1 MRLEVECIYSDW
13 QLLSFEV
20 FTMSQ
25 CERFR
30 PSFEHLESRR
40 MLALADIVDGY
51 TDKWTYVPGETIQLH
66 LNGTTVQEDVDLV
79 IYGADAKPYQTIRL
93 ESLAP
98 QIPAEEAWKNGF
110 GYEVTD
116 EYTVPDQ
123 MKSGIYYFGVP
134 RGVQD
139 GRGGKQIPFIVK
151 RASKQSDIVY
161 LTSTNTANAY
171 NQKGGESVYT
181 RYAEDPTPT
190 VSFERPRNVHPRTR
204 PLNLWMTN
212 QDYDFRVISDRDMDD
227 YSELEGSR
235 LLIVA
240 GHNEYWTVQARNNF
254 DRFVSEGGSVLILS
268 GNLMYRQV
276 EYPTDNSLK
285 VLGYWDKSLVMESTA
300 MDYSWGGRGKT
311 CTGCDPEVGFGG
323 FKIVDPSAPYFE
335 GAKNFFGDDF
345 SRGDI
350 IYVVFNSEYD
360 GFPNLGLN
368 ADDSTGFP
376 IVDPEYANG
385 FYYFDLLGFDVAQKS
400 WKRLPSRTLGGW
412 IEFQH
417 RPESG
422 RVINLGA
429 TDWANFAFGNEDVK
443 KLTGNMIDYLLAEQ
457 FVPPSLGD
465 FDFNDQLNVDD
476 IDRLTIAVR
485 QQQSPLW
492 KYDLNQDGRLNA
504 IDRDTWMEA
513 KGTSWGDV
521 NLDGRFTSQDL
532 VQVFIAGEY
541 EDNVPGNSTFAEGDW
556 DGDGDFSSSDFILA
570 FRSNAYEKASAVA
583 ATSVAPL
590 TAREMPGE
598 YVAAAIMAQST
609 ESQSHRR
616 SALEGESVDLAFQRD
631 DPIKDIKPAT
641 VNAPSRPVSFFE
653 SIADL
658 KAKTLSDSETSSDLQ
673 SLESSFQRRSET
685 GI

>member
-1 MRLEVECIYSDW
+1 MRLEVECVYSDW

-66 LNGTTVQEDVDLV
+66 LNGATVQENVDLV
-79 IYGADAKPYQTIRL
+79 IYAANAKPYQTIQL
-93 ESLAP
+93 DSLAP
-98 QIPAEEAWKNGF
+98 QTPAEEAWRNGF
-110 GYEVTD
+110 GYEVTA
-116 EYTVPDQ
+116 EYTVPND
-123 MKSGIYYFGVP
+123 MDSGIYYFGKP
-134 RGVQD
+134 KGVQD
-139 GRGGKQIPFIVK
+139 GRGGKQIPFIIK

-181 RYAEDPTPT
+181 RYAVDKNPT
-190 VSFERPRNVHPRTR
+190 VSFERPRNVHFRTR
-204 PLNLWMTN
+204 PLNLWMDN
-212 QDYDFRVISDRDMDD
+212 QEFDHRVISDFDMDD

-240 GHNEYWTVQARNNF
+240 GHNEYWTEEARDNF
-254 DRFVSEGGSVLILS
+254 DRFIAEGGSVLILS
-268 GNLMYRQV
+268 GNFMYRQV
-276 EYPTDNSLK
+276 EYPTHDSLK
-285 VLGYWDKSLVMESTA
+285 ILGYWDQDLVMESTA
-300 MDYSWGGRGKT
+300 MNYSWGGRGRS
-311 CTGCDPEVGFGG
+311 CSACDSTIGFSGL
-323 FKIVDPSAPYFE
+323 KIVDPAAPYFD
-335 GAKNFFGDDF
+335 GVTIN
-345 SRGDI
+345 RGDI
-350 IYVVFNSEYD
+350 IRIPYNSEFD

-368 ADDSTGFP
+368 ADDATGFP
-376 IVDPEYANG
+376 IVDPEYAND
-385 FYYFDLLGFDVAQKS
+385 FYYFDLLGFDIAQMS
-400 WKRLPSRTLGGW
+400 WKPQPSRTLGGW

-422 RVINLGA
+422 RVINLAA
-429 TDWANFAFGNEDVK
+429 TDWANFAFGDEDVK
-443 KLTGNMIDYLLAEQ
+443 ALTGKMIEYLLAEQ
-457 FVPPSLGD
+457 FVPPPLGD

-658 KAKTLSDSETSSDLQ
+658 KARAVSDSETSSDLQ